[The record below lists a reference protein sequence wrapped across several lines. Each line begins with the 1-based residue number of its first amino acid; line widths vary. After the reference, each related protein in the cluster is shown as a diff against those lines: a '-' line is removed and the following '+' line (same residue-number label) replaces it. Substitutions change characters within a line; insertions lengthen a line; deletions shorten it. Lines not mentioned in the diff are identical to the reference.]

1 MKNKHIIITII
12 VLIALSTYFLLN
24 NKGVATQN
32 KSSKDLGNPSTI
44 GTNIGDF
51 APQFSYTTIDDKK
64 VDSSSFDSKVVV
76 ITSAAAWC
84 PTCALEAE
92 QFSPIYEKYNNNK
105 QVVFITVD
113 IDPMDTKEAISKF
126 KKDMKT
132 PWDYTNLNGGK
143 EIIEKYHL
151 NRFEITYII
160 DKQGKISFK
169 DFLITN
175 SEKLNQE
182 ISKLL

>member
-1 MKNKHIIITII
+1 MKIKIMLITII
-12 VLIALSTYFLLN
+12 LFIAFGTYVLLN
-24 NKGVATQN
+24 NK
-32 KSSKDLGNPSTI
+32 SEKDNLPVI
-44 GTNIGDF
+44 GTDIGDF
-51 APQFSYTTIDDKK
+51 APKFSYTTIEGKK

-84 PTCALEAE
+84 STCALEAK
-92 QFSPIYEKYNNNK
+92 QFSPVYEKYNK

-113 IDPMDTKEAISKF
+113 IDPVDTKKAISEF

-143 EIIEKYHL
+143 EIIEKYDL

-169 DFLITN
+169 DYLITN
-175 SEKLNQE
+175 SNKLNKE